1 MRDAIQ
7 VPQSVGKWHLT
18 TAKWRGR
25 IPKWRSW
32 RLLNYRG
39 PRFMPEPTF
48 FLEMFTPTLT

>member
-1 MRDAIQ
+1 MRDAIK